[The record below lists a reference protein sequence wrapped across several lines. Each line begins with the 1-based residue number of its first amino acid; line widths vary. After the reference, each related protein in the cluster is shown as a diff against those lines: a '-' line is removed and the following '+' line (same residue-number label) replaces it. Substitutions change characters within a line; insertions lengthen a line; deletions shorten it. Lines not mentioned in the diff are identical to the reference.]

1 MAVTFTAVIN
11 HGGSAHEINA
21 FEIDGVN
28 KFSSIH
34 WAGGA
39 APSGDAKANGTSVY
53 TFSLLKTAT
62 DTWKI
67 LGSFTAYED

>member
-1 MAVTFTAVIN
+1 MSVTFTAVCN

-28 KFSSIH
+28 KFANIH